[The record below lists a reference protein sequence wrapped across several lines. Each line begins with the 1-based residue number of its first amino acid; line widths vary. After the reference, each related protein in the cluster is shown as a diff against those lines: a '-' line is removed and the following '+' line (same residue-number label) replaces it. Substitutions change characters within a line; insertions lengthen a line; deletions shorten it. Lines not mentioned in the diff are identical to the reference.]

1 VACFIFFFH
10 FFFDRVRSR
19 RATRDGDE
27 TRAFVR
33 ACVYTNAGTT
43 EVMEGTRQE
52 RFKIGEDTVA
62 SRGVASRGSQKK
74 NPIFIFARRRVDPD
88 GLGMMDAMRPRC
100 RSRRDDAT

>member
-1 VACFIFFFH
+1 VACFRFIFYLY
-10 FFFDRVRSR
+10 RGGVRSR
-19 RATRDGDE
+19 RTTCDGDE

-33 ACVYTNAGTT
+33 ARAYTNAETT

-52 RFKIGEDTVA
+52 RFKIREDTVA
-62 SRGVASRGSQKK
+62 SRFVGSRKK
-74 NPIFIFARRRVDPD
+74 NHIFIFARRRVVPD

>member
-1 VACFIFFFH
+1 MACFQFFFI

-19 RATRDGDE
+19 RATCDGDE

-33 ACVYTNAGTT
+33 ACVYTNAGTM

-62 SRGVASRGSQKK
+62 SRGSRKK